1 MVDCGAQRQT
11 LAPTNFRGF
20 SICQRQSA
28 AGVSTKQH
36 FLDKRFEKPL
46 PKIDQL
52 IDNENSVFS
61 SSAFA

>member
-1 MVDCGAQRQT
+1 VALSIDAERSLT
-11 LAPTNFRGF
+11 WLTASTAPGRP
-20 SICQRQSA
+20 SQQ
-28 AGVSTKQH
+28 VSPKQH
-36 FLDKRFEKPL
+36 FLDKRFEKAL